1 VIENIDKI
9 KHTTVDAITTD
20 TIKEEEEKEKDQDT
34 I

>member
-20 TIKEEEEKEKDQDT
+20 TIKEEEEEKDQDT